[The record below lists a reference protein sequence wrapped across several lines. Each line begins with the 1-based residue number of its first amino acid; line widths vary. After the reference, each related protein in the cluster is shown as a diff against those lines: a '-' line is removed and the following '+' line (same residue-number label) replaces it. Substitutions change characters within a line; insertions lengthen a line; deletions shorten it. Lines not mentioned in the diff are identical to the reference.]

1 MGSVLLLNATY
12 EPLSVV
18 TVRRAIILLL
28 KEKAEVIEATH
39 QRIRS
44 ESLSLPRPL
53 VIRLVY
59 YVRVPRRLSI
69 PVTRR
74 TVLMR
79 DNYTCQYCGAQP
91 GKSNL
96 TIDHVVPKVRGG
108 TMVWENVVCACKT
121 CNTRKGART
130 PWEAG
135 MHLRTKP
142 ERPRYVAMVML
153 SNSPAHQAWNKY
165 LPRASAERVDA
176 ILG

>member
-12 EPLSVV
+12 EPLNVV
-18 TVRRAIILLL
+18 SVRRAIILLL
-28 KEKAEVIEATH
+28 KEKAEVLEATD

-44 ESLSLPRPL
+44 ASLSLPTPL

-74 TVLMR
+74 TVLIR
-79 DNYTCQYCGAQP
+79 DNYTCQYCGVQP

-108 TMVWENVVCACKT
+108 TMVWENVVCACRA

-130 PWEAG
+130 PRAAR

-142 ERPRYVAMVML
+142 ERPRYVAMVVL

-165 LPRASAERVDA
+165 LPRASAEGAGAV
-176 ILG
+176 